1 MKNKDTMI
9 DEKAR
14 VDLRAITRIKMEENE
29 WTQAELSK
37 LLGTKRSVVCDWLHN
52 RSDFSQEKIERL
64 LQLLGAR
71 F

>member
-1 MKNKDTMI
+1 MI

-29 WTQAELSK
+29 WTQAELAK